1 LHSDI
6 SLQIRDEI
14 LGRAR
19 GRGRVKVNW
28 KKDNQGRDEQTK
40 SDVNIGIHED
50 KKKGTMIED
59 VLRSHGKAP

>member
-1 LHSDI
+1 MHSDI
-6 SLQIRDEI
+6 LLQIRDEI

-19 GRGRVKVNW
+19 GRGRVEVNW

-50 KKKGTMIED
+50 KKKRHND
-59 VLRSHGKAP
+59 